1 MAERARLG
9 FVGLGLMGTAMS
21 LRLIER
27 GWRLAVWNLEPER
40 VPPLVAA
47 GATACASPAAVTTAS
62 DIVLTCVLHTQAVER
77 CVFAADGI
85 AAAAAPGKILVDHST
100 ADPTATRDMAARLA
114 RDTGMRWVDAPVSG
128 GPLAARDGSLT
139 VMAGGDAADVAA
151 VAPVMRDL
159 AANVTHIGP
168 SGAGQTAKIVNQ
180 AIVGTG
186 FVLMAEA
193 LALAE
198 RAGID
203 AARLPECLAGGFADG
218 NLLRRIFPQ
227 MQARQFD
234 PPRGYARQLLKDMHA
249 VADFARW
256 LGLDLPL
263 VAAALGRYEDFVAAG
278 NAMADSAAIARSYE
292 RRPDSHP

>member
-1 MAERARLG
+1 
-9 FVGLGLMGTAMS
+9 
-21 LRLIER
+21 
-27 GWRLAVWNLEPER
+27 

-47 GATACASPAAVTTAS
+47 GAAAGASPAAVTAAS
-62 DIVLTCVLHTQAVER
+62 DIVLICVLHTEAVER
-77 CVFAADGI
+77 CVFAADGV
-85 AAAAAPGKILVDHST
+85 AATAAPGKILVDHST
-100 ADPTATRDMAARLA
+100 ADPGATRKMAARLA

-128 GPLAARDGSLT
+128 GPLAARDGNLT

-151 VAPVMRDL
+151 VEPVMRDL

-168 SGAGQTAKIVNQ
+168 TGAGQAAKIVNQ

-198 RAGID
+198 RTGID

-218 NLLRRIFPQ
+218 NLLRRVYPQ
-227 MQARQFD
+227 MQARQFE

-249 VADFARW
+249 VADFARG

-263 VAAALGRYEDFVAAG
+263 VAAALRRYDEFVAAG
-278 NAMADSAAIARSYE
+278 NAMADSAAIARLYE
-292 RRPDSHP
+292 RPPNSHH